1 MFKYVVKRVLI
12 AIVSMFLLITI
23 TFFLMHTIP
32 GGPFSAGEQKNLN
45 PEVLEVIRAKYGLDL
60 PVHEQFINYVKDLF
74 QGDMGLSM
82 KKLNYSVNELIAD
95 SFPVSAQ
102 IGFVAIIVALLI
114 GIPLGVIAALKRGG
128 VADMLSMTLATVG
141 ISIPTFVIA
150 MLLMYAFCMEWAI
163 LPTHGWGELKHF
175 ILPVACLCLA
185 PVANIT
191 RLTRST
197 LMEVVQQDYIRT
209 ARSKGLS
216 EFTVIGK
223 HAMRNAVVPVV
234 TYLGPLV
241 AGLMTG
247 SFAIER
253 IFMVPGI
260 GRYFVNSVSD
270 RDYTM
275 IMGVTI
281 FYGMFIMICTLIVDI
296 AYALID
302 PRVRLES

>member
-1 MFKYVVKRVLI
+1 MLKYIIKRVLV
-12 AIVSMFLLITI
+12 AVVSMFLLITI
-23 TFFLMHTIP
+23 TFFLMHAIP
-32 GGPFSAGEQKNLN
+32 GSPFNAGDRKNLN
-45 PEVLEVIRAKYGLDL
+45 PEVIEAIEAKYGLDL
-60 PVHEQFINYVKDLF
+60 PVHEQYINYVKNLLH
-74 QGDMGLSM
+74 GDMGLSM

-102 IGFVAIIVALLI
+102 IGFFAIIVALAV
-114 GIPLGVIAALKRGG
+114 GIPLGVVAALKRGG
-128 VADMLSMTLATVG
+128 VADMFSMTLATVG

-150 MLLMYAFCMEWAI
+150 LLLMYLFCMKLAW
-163 LPTHGWGELKHF
+163 LPPFGWGELKHF
-175 ILPVACLCLA
+175 ILPVACLSLA
-185 PVANIT
+185 PIANIT

-216 EFTVIGK
+216 EFVVIGK
-223 HAMRNAVVPVV
+223 HAMRNAIVPVV

-253 IFMVPGI
+253 MFMAPGI

-281 FYGMFIMICTLIVDI
+281 FYGLFIMVCTLIVDI
-296 AYALID
+296 AYAIID
-302 PRVRLES
+302 PRVRLDS

>member
-1 MFKYVVKRVLI
+1 
-12 AIVSMFLLITI
+12 
-23 TFFLMHTIP
+23 
-32 GGPFSAGEQKNLN
+32 
-45 PEVLEVIRAKYGLDL
+45 
-60 PVHEQFINYVKDLF
+60 
-74 QGDMGLSM
+74 
-82 KKLNYSVNELIAD
+82 
-95 SFPVSAQ
+95 
-102 IGFVAIIVALLI
+102 
-114 GIPLGVIAALKRGG
+114 
-128 VADMLSMTLATVG
+128 
-141 ISIPTFVIA
+141 
-150 MLLMYAFCMEWAI
+150 
-163 LPTHGWGELKHF
+163 
-175 ILPVACLCLA
+175 
-185 PVANIT
+185 
-191 RLTRST
+191 
-197 LMEVVQQDYIRT
+197 MEVVQQDYIRT

-223 HAMRNAVVPVV
+223 HAMRNAIVPVV

-281 FYGMFIMICTLIVDI
+281 FYGLFIMICTLIVDI

-302 PRVRLES
+302 PRVRLDS

>member
-1 MFKYVVKRVLI
+1 MLKYIIKRVLI

-23 TFFLMHTIP
+23 TFFLMHAIP

-45 PEVLEVIRAKYGLDL
+45 PEVIEIIEARLGLDL
-60 PVHEQFINYVKDLF
+60 PIHEQYFNYVGNLLHGDL
-74 QGDMGLSM
+74 GMSM
-82 KKLNYSVNELIAD
+82 KKLNYSANELIAE

-102 IGFVAIIVALLI
+102 IGFIAILVALAI
-114 GIPLGVIAALKRGG
+114 GIPLGVVAALKRGG
-128 VADMLSMTLATVG
+128 VADMLSMTLATIG

-150 MLLMYAFCMEWAI
+150 MLLMYFFCMEMAI
-163 LPTHGWGELKHF
+163 LPTYGWGELKHF

-185 PVANIT
+185 PIANIT

-223 HAMRNAVVPVV
+223 HAMRNAIVPVV

-241 AGLMTG
+241 ASLLTG

-253 IFMVPGI
+253 MFMVPGI

-281 FYGMFIMICTLIVDI
+281 FYGLFIMVCTLIVDI

-302 PRVRLES
+302 PRVRLDS

>member
-1 MFKYVVKRVLI
+1 MLKYIVKRVLI
-12 AIVSMFLLITI
+12 AVVSMFLLITI
-23 TFFLMHTIP
+23 TFFLMHAVP
-32 GGPFSAGEQKNLN
+32 GSPFSAGANRN
-45 PEVLEVIRAKYGLDL
+45 ISPEVIEQIEANYGLNL
-60 PVHEQFINYVKDLF
+60 PVHEQYFNYMSNLLH
-74 QGDMGLSM
+74 GNMGLSM
-82 KKLNYSVNELIAD
+82 KKLNYSVNELIATN
-95 SFPVSAQ
+95 FPVSAQ
-102 IGFVAIIVALLI
+102 IGFFAILVALAV
-114 GIPLGVIAALKRGG
+114 GIPLGTVAALKRGG
-128 VADMLSMTLATVG
+128 IADMFSMTLATVG

-150 MLLMYAFCMEWAI
+150 LFAMYFFCMKLGW
-163 LPTHGWGELKHF
+163 LPAYGWGELKNF
-175 ILPVACLCLA
+175 ILPVACLALA
-185 PVANIT
+185 PIANIT

-223 HAMRNAVVPVV
+223 HAMRNAIVPVV

-253 IFMVPGI
+253 MFMAPGI

-281 FYGMFIMICTLIVDI
+281 FYGVFIMVCTLIVDI
-296 AYALID
+296 AYAVID
-302 PRVRLES
+302 PRVRLDD

>member
-1 MFKYVVKRVLI
+1 MLKYIIKRVFI
-12 AIVSMFLLITI
+12 AVVSMFLLITI
-23 TFFLMHTIP
+23 TFFLMHAIP
-32 GGPFSAGEQKNLN
+32 GSPFNATERKNMN
-45 PEVLEVIRAKYGLDL
+45 PEVIEIIEARYGLNL
-60 PVHEQFINYVKDLF
+60 PVHEQFFNYVKNLM
-74 QGDMGLSM
+74 QGDMGQSM
-82 KKLNYSVNELIAD
+82 KKINYSANELIAT

-102 IGFVAIIVALLI
+102 IGFIAIIVALAV
-114 GIPLGVIAALKRGG
+114 GIPLGVTAALKRGG

-150 MLLMYAFCMEWAI
+150 LLLMYLFCMKLAL
-163 LPTHGWGELKHF
+163 LPAYGWGELKHF
-175 ILPVACLCLA
+175 ILPVTCLA
-185 PVANIT
+185 LAPIANIT

-216 EFTVIGK
+216 EFMVIGK
-223 HAMRNAVVPVV
+223 HAMRNAIVPVV

-241 AGLMTG
+241 ASLMTG

-253 IFMVPGI
+253 MFMVPGI

-281 FYGMFIMICTLIVDI
+281 FYGMFIMVCTLVVDI
-296 AYALID
+296 AYAIID
-302 PRVRLES
+302 PRVRLDS

>member
-1 MFKYVVKRVLI
+1 MLKYIVKRVLI

-23 TFFLMHTIP
+23 TFFLMHAIP

-45 PEVLEVIRAKYGLDL
+45 PEVIELIRARYGLDL
-60 PVHEQFINYVKDLF
+60 PVHEQFINYVEALLH
-74 QGDMGLSM
+74 GDMGLSM
-82 KKLNYSVNELIAD
+82 KKINYTVNELIAE

-102 IGFVAIIVALLI
+102 IGFIAIIVALAI
-114 GIPLGVIAALKRGG
+114 GIPLGIIAALRRGG
-128 VADMLSMTLATVG
+128 VADMLSMTLATIG

-150 MLLMYAFCMEWAI
+150 LLLMYAFCMELAI
-163 LPTHGWGELKHF
+163 LPTYGWGEMKHF

-185 PVANIT
+185 PIANIT

-216 EFTVIGK
+216 EFSVIGK
-223 HAMRNAVVPVV
+223 HAMRNAIVPVV

-241 AGLMTG
+241 ASLMTG

-253 IFMVPGI
+253 MFMVPGI